1 MSEGAPAAEVS
12 RRDHLLVQG
21 VLRLGLGVSVT
32 LMLAGLVLAVAAG
45 EHDPV
50 PVRLSG
56 LASDGSVPDRLM
68 AVGVLVLALTPVFR
82 VVSLIVIWARE
93 RDMRFV
99 AVGATVVVV
108 LAAALFLGGG

>member
-1 MSEGAPAAEVS
+1 MCEA
-12 RRDHLLVQG
+12 

-32 LMLAGLVLAVAAG
+32 LMLAGLVLAIAAG

-68 AVGVLVLALTPVFR
+68 AGGVLVLALTPVVR
-82 VVSLIVIWARE
+82 VVSLVVIWAKE
-93 RDMRFV
+93 RDARFV
-99 AVGATVVVV
+99 AIGLTVVAV
-108 LAAALFLGGG
+108 LVTSLLLGGG